1 MQNMDFSPHG
11 VNQLDCLQSP
21 FFSPSALS
29 PVDVLYLDD
38 SDKHHYGHGDVV
50 LVAGDD
56 EPVVSPSM
64 VSQTIEP
71 SQLADFSPSPSR
83 SPTPYYAS
91 PYSPASSAT
100 SYSSDSGEESP
111 APKSR
116 RGRKPK
122 SLNSPKEHYHDHVQ
136 ADEPYPSGSDPRVKR
151 HQTKLACIWCRK
163 LSKKC
168 DTQRPCGRCVQF
180 NRCSECVDAPPRKP
194 RAKGVDRG
202 TYKKRDTATPEFQE
216 SAFVAK
222 SKVRKSVKG
231 GRGAGSPENCM
242 RKGFVGSDGVVNDKV
257 GMDLN
262 PLLSPMSGGIVP
274 TATAASTDQGSLA
287 PIVGSVACP
296 ALSLQG
302 GSLPFTG
309 PLEDLFTCSASPQMD
324 GLVISSPSLFD
335 ESSSYPSS
343 PEAESD
349 TPLFFD
355 TPATSDL
362 SVDDYDFLVYQALDY
377 YPSIMKL
384 LNDYADAARQSS
396 FDPDEFQRL
405 SDIALKA

>member
-1 MQNMDFSPHG
+1 MDFSPHG
-11 VNQLDCLQSP
+11 VNHLKPSHL
-21 FFSPSALS
+21 SPSALS

-38 SDKHHYGHGDVV
+38 GDRHHYGHGDVV
-50 LVAGDD
+50 LFASDD
-56 EPVVSPSM
+56 ESVVSPSM
-64 VSQTIEP
+64 VSQTIDP
-71 SQLADFSPSPSR
+71 SQLADCSPSPSR
-83 SPTPYYAS
+83 SPTPYYTS
-91 PYSPASSAT
+91 PCSPASSAT
-100 SYSSDSGEESP
+100 SYSGEEPP

-116 RGRKPK
+116 RGRKTN
-122 SLNSPKEHYHDHVQ
+122 SLKEHDHVH
-136 ADEPYPSGSDPRVKR
+136 ANEPYPSGSEPRLKR
-151 HQTKLACIWCRK
+151 HQTKRACISCRK
-163 LSKKC
+163 LNKRC
-168 DTQRPCGRCVQF
+168 DDQRPCGRCVQF
-180 NRCSECVDAPPRKP
+180 NRCSECVDAPPRKA

-231 GRGAGSPENCM
+231 GGGAGSPEYCM
-242 RKGFVGSDGVVNDKV
+242 GTGFLGSDRVVNVKLEDV

-262 PLLSPMSGGIVP
+262 PLSLPMSGGIVS
-274 TATAASTDQGSLA
+274 TATAARTDQGSLA
-287 PIVGSVACP
+287 PVVGSVAS

-309 PLEDLFTCSASPQMD
+309 PLEDLFTCSASPEMD
-324 GLVISSPSLFD
+324 GLTISSPSIFD

-343 PEAESD
+343 PEPESD
-349 TPLFFD
+349 LPLD

-362 SVDDYDFLVYQALDY
+362 LVDDYDLLVYHALDY
-377 YPSIMKL
+377 HPNIMKL

-396 FDPDEFQRL
+396 FDPDEFERL